1 MGKKSQRKGAVGELE
16 LARLLRAEG
25 FEIERGGMSF
35 GTVPDLVGLPG
46 IHIEV
51 KRTERLQLSDAMA
64 QAVRDAAEFD
74 DGLPAV
80 FHRKNREGW
89 IVSMRLEDWLNV
101 YKGLDLSP
109 VVATLS
115 WDRAGVWT
123 VDSPALSRTGDPST
137 TGNPAPTAGRE

>member
-16 LARLLRAEG
+16 LAKLLRAEG
-25 FEIERGGMSF
+25 FEIERGGISF

-51 KRTERLQLSDAMA
+51 KRTERLQLSDAIA

-89 IVSMRLEDWLNV
+89 IVSMRLEDWLRV
-101 YKGLDLSP
+101 YRDG
-109 VVATLS
+109 
-115 WDRAGVWT
+115 G
-123 VDSPALSRTGDPST
+123 SPAERRVDNPRYE
-137 TGNPAPTAGRE
+137 GNPATAAGRE

>member
-16 LARLLRAEG
+16 LAKLLRAEG

-89 IVSMRLEDWLNV
+89 LVSMRLEDWLRV
-101 YKGLDLSP
+101 YRLIP
-109 VVATLS
+109 
-115 WDRAGVWT
+115 AGMI
-123 VDSPALSRTGDPST
+123 DSYGTGDPSHTGGQIARAT
-137 TGNPAPTAGRE
+137 TGSGGPDAAAERERNA